1 MMILRLATV
10 LALQCA
16 FLVGCGAGRAPV
28 PPGTI
33 PLQNELSAEDEK
45 YGHEV
50 LSALTQQFAL
60 DTSDEHINRVRD
72 LADRLAI
79 ASGNDLY
86 PWHIHVL
93 KDDNIKNAAATR
105 GNYLFV
111 WTGMFKAVSDDTELA
126 TIISHEMGHVL
137 AKHTAASPQQEAAQI
152 LSGVMGMAASGVLAS
167 QGYGAVSDLAQMLVE
182 NIFQAALL
190 NPQSQSDEL
199 EADQIGLF
207 LMADAGYDPEKA
219 LNFWRRVQTD
229 PDFQS
234 ASLAFFSTHPSTIER
249 VDNLSKYIAT
259 AKERYLLA
267 SGQKPTLVNS
277 NHSQSTKSQ
286 QQFDANATTTAIVP
300 HGNEEGWVVA
310 EKSVAIHQMADES
323 SPIVGQLAKG
333 ALVSGPL
340 FKRRW
345 ISVNSPV
352 SGFVRSSL
360 LSPQSR

>member
-1 MMILRLATV
+1 MTILRLATI

-16 FLVGCGAGRAPV
+16 LLVGCGAGRAPV

-33 PLQNELSAEDEK
+33 PQQNELSAEDEK

-60 DTSDEHINRVRD
+60 DTSDENINRVRD

-93 KDDNIKNAAATR
+93 KDDSIKNAAATR

-111 WTGMFKAVSDDTELA
+111 WTGMFKAVTDDTELA

-167 QGYGAVSDLAQMLVE
+167 QGYGAVSDLAQMVVE
-182 NIFQAALL
+182 NVFQAALL

-249 VDNLSKYIAT
+249 VDNLSKYIAA

-267 SGQKPTLVNS
+267 SGQKPSIVNG
-277 NHSQSTKSQ
+277 NHSTKSQ
-286 QQFDANATTTAIVP
+286 QQFDAKPETSAITLD
-300 HGNEEGWVVA
+300 GNGEGWIVA
-310 EKSVAIHQMADES
+310 EKSAAIHQIADES
-323 SPIVGQLAKG
+323 SPIVGQLSKG
-333 ALVSGPL
+333 TMVSGPL

-352 SGFVRSSL
+352 SGFVRSSQ
-360 LSPQSR
+360 LSPQSD